1 MSGKKISDPHFDE
14 CFFSDNTIRVN
25 RDDLTTTPNTR
36 GQWDRGDLGM
46 CLKCLSINNTGEL
59 DQNKL
64 KILTV
69 VFYTVLDIICIYYT
83 KNTPFYKNDS
93 RSGLRSAEKFFDRR
107 QITDSHLYNKTLAYC
122 MLSITLT
129 LTAYLYPAL

>member
-1 MSGKKISDPHFDE
+1 MH
-14 CFFSDNTIRVN
+14 
-25 RDDLTTTPNTR
+25 
-36 GQWDRGDLGM
+36 
-46 CLKCLSINNTGEL
+46 
-59 DQNKL
+59 
-64 KILTV
+64 ILP
-69 VFYTVLDIICIYYT
+69 